1 VDQTKQLPRRLKFG
15 CFEADVRSGELTK
28 QAKLLRL
35 QEQPFRLLVMLLE
48 RPGELVTRE
57 EVRQRLWPH
66 AVVDFDHGVNKAISK
81 IRDALGDSA
90 ENPRFVETVAR
101 HGYRFLADVAAVS
114 DVAVVPDEEPQLAA
128 ARKVT
133 EADLDEAGNLSTGR
147 SVEVDRLSRLRP
159 TALWMTS
166 GAALERWSCSRP
178 GFCFVGRTPWS
189 PFTLSPYCL

>member
-48 RPGELVTRE
+48 RPAELVTRE
-57 EVRQRLWPH
+57 EVRQRLWPQ

-101 HGYRFLADVAAVS
+101 HGYRFLADGLSVRPVGLLAIWAFSVRDNGVSFLCVLGGVARGVNA
-114 DVAVVPDEEPQLAA
+114 ATLAT
-128 ARKVT
+128 AR
-133 EADLDEAGNLSTGR
+133 
-147 SVEVDRLSRLRP
+147 
-159 TALWMTS
+159 
-166 GAALERWSCSRP
+166 
-178 GFCFVGRTPWS
+178 
-189 PFTLSPYCL
+189 